1 MELCQRA
8 FQKCI
13 VRRGSARV
21 ADSARRARLV
31 DRHFAALRRPSRP
44 RDECGP
50 HGHATG
56 SGRPGT
62 GGAALGNKSAGRL
75 APATCAKPTS
85 LPLRGPPFSRP
96 CGAPRLR
103 PAARRRGAARAN
115 HGREEAAV
123 RAPAP
128 QPLAR
133 WRRETVGGGCARGRL
148 HVCRGR
154 VTPADI
160 VMAPSHGGG
169 DSAERAVCNNNTCQL
184 QFMQVLG
191 QVLPTFGLN
200 LCELSLY
207 WDSCNSLKITLC
219 TGCSVDMSLARGFSF
234 LICGSISKWNF

>member
-21 ADSARRARLV
+21 ADSARRPRRF

-62 GGAALGNKSAGRL
+62 GGAALGNINGGRL

-85 LPLRGPPFSRP
+85 LPLRGPPKSRP

-115 HGREEAAV
+115 HGRAESAV

-169 DSAERAVCNNNTCQL
+169 TARN
-184 QFMQVLG
+184 
-191 QVLPTFGLN
+191 GLFV
-200 LCELSLY
+200 
-207 WDSCNSLKITLC
+207 III
-219 TGCSVDMSLARGFSF
+219 LAS
-234 LICGSISKWNF
+234 

>member
-56 SGRPGT
+56 SGRPRT
-62 GGAALGNKSAGRL
+62 GGAALENINGRRL
-75 APATCAKPTS
+75 APATCAN
-85 LPLRGPPFSRP
+85 LHP
-96 CGAPRLR
+96 CHC
-103 PAARRRGAARAN
+103 AARPNHGCVPDCGTPRRRPRPRAARAN
-115 HGREEAAV
+115 HGRAEAAV

-133 WRRETVGGGCARGRL
+133 WRRETVGGGLCARASACLQRAGHPSRHCHGAL
-148 HVCRGR
+148 PRGW
-154 VTPADI
+154 
-160 VMAPSHGGG
+160 
-169 DSAERAVCNNNTCQL
+169 
-184 QFMQVLG
+184 G
-191 QVLPTFGLN
+191 QRG
-200 LCELSLY
+200 
-207 WDSCNSLKITLC
+207 
-219 TGCSVDMSLARGFSF
+219 TGCL
-234 LICGSISKWNF
+234 

>member
-62 GGAALGNKSAGRL
+62 GGAALGNINGRRL

-85 LPLRGPPFSRP
+85 LPLRGPPKSRL
-96 CGAPRLR
+96 CGTP
-103 PAARRRGAARAN
+103 RRRPRPRAARAN
-115 HGREEAAV
+115 HGRAEAAV

-128 QPLAR
+128 QRPAR
-133 WRRETVGGGCARGRL
+133 GRHETVGRGCGRGL
-148 HVCRGR
+148 QHLCRGR
-154 VTPADI
+154 APPASICHGRASSERGSESAIFRVVREALRGPDAA
-160 VMAPSHGGG
+160 MPLAAGAPGPG
-169 DSAERAVCNNNTCQL
+169 E
-184 QFMQVLG
+184 
-191 QVLPTFGLN
+191 
-200 LCELSLY
+200 
-207 WDSCNSLKITLC
+207 
-219 TGCSVDMSLARGFSF
+219 
-234 LICGSISKWNF
+234 ISWAT